1 MASYTGPQPFDEAI
15 DEWPAYQVRLE
26 AFFEGHG
33 VKEEKKKR
41 ALFVAALSTNTV
53 GVIAGRC
60 APDKPVPAMAAV
72 RIQSW
77 ALILSAYSYNI
88 QHKDGKAN
96 VPADALSRIPVSSS
110 TLAEESEDCDGC
122 ETPLAC
128 GETPALRLLGF
139 QPRSRLDNAV
149 VPLAPVE
156 RSPCQTDVT
165 GFLQTGDPVWVRIFG
180 QGEPWTPATIRETQG
195 ARMVTA
201 DGVTGEIV
209 RRHLDQVKV
218 RLPDSSL
225 ANSPVPCPTGIRP
238 ESNTGRPEPEDPPAA
253 GTPASTDLRPLGATP
268 TLRRSTRIR
277 RPPERFSP

>member
-1 MASYTGPQPFDEAI
+1 MASYTGPPPFDEAT

-33 VKEEKKKR
+33 VTEEKKKR
-41 ALFVAALSTNTV
+41 ALLVAALSTNTV

-60 APDKPVPAMAAV
+60 APAKSVPAMAAG
-72 RIQSW
+72 RIQRW

-110 TLAEESEDCDGC
+110 TVPEESEDCDGC

-128 GETPALRLLGF
+128 GETPAMRLLGF

-156 RSPCQTDVT
+156 RSPCETDVP
-165 GFLQTGDPVWVRIFG
+165 GFLQSGDPVWVRNFG
-180 QGEPWTPATIRETQG
+180 QGEPWTRATIRETQG

-201 DGVTGEIV
+201 DGATGEII

-218 RLPDSSL
+218 RLPDK
-225 ANSPVPCPTGIRP
+225 
-238 ESNTGRPEPEDPPAA
+238 DPPAA
-253 GTPASTDLRPLGATP
+253 GSPASTDLRPLEATP